1 MRTAIRIP
9 PALTVFVIAAAVV
22 MTAPAAVL
30 AFPPTADAGGPYTIA
45 EGEALTLDGS
55 GSFDPD
61 LDPLTYEWDIDNQG
75 TWADVTGVSP
85 TLTWAQLQS
94 YGVDDDG
101 SYQIVLRV

>member
-61 LDPLTYEWDIDNQG
+61 LDPDGQHAQTLAPVIHE
-75 TWADVTGVSP
+75 
-85 TLTWAQLQS
+85 TLTNAAAGIPS
-94 YGVDDDG
+94 
-101 SYQIVLRV
+101 SRT